1 MKVTAKVRR
10 TSKKKEKPSETLRK
24 VFELL
29 IKSKTNGE
37 HNKK

>member
-10 TSKKKEKPSETLRK
+10 ALKKKERPSETLRK

-29 IKSKTNGE
+29 TKSKTNGK

>member
-10 TSKKKEKPSETLRK
+10 TSNKKEKSSETLRK

-29 IKSKTNGE
+29 TKSKTNGK